1 LAAQDLIIS
10 RRSPAGSSAYLDSD
24 PSAGDPVGP
33 DGAAVL
39 FSTLRSRW
47 LLLVVIGVVSAGL
60 ASLAAW
66 QFSKKTA
73 VVKAA
78 IIYMGL
84 PNAASNNN
92 FDPLGAAT
100 GAEMITSVKVLKQLC
115 DKRGLDMPAAR
126 MADYI
131 TAGVGRSSSYINLS
145 LAWADVDE
153 GIDMLNDLTGVFIEE
168 MTSQRKAILKQNL
181 QHLEMTLLQA
191 KGRVDDARSQL
202 NELQNKQNDQLS
214 KGGLTSE
221 QYRTAL
227 SSAGIAKSKVD
238 DKITEQTAINAQI
251 TEVKAKISAT
261 EKKQHDLEGRVKEEL
276 LRQAQAVLTK
286 ARDGWAAG
294 SPTSQQINQTY
305 NTIAQFIKSP
315 TAPKEFD
322 EWQQKLVEIL
332 QGTSNGLSDANRK
345 KLDEAFAGIE
355 KAHDFEFKELDT
367 QRHKLE
373 EQRDQM
379 QLNLISV
386 ENQINTLQRQRAE
399 YEKKAESLGEQI
411 TGISANQLDEA
422 KHLLDEAEKQQD
434 SLTVQRDTIR
444 QLSESRLRE
453 WTVTVPASAA
463 TAQIDSNRAKLFVL
477 VFGLCCFALSAPLFV
492 AEWHAQTGTPQ
503 VQMARSLRVPVLAER
518 ILEHFS
524 PHARHKEVA
533 AGLSADDTET
543 LRMLTLRIQQSCHRP
558 GSVILFSSLD
568 PKFSAAPLMATVAEC
583 LAEREERVL
592 LIDAVC
598 PQRSLLSVLNVLSPS
613 AIPALPAPKK
623 SKRSKAA
630 LPPTPTPT
638 PVAASA
644 ATATS
649 GLSEYLSEECEDLGE
664 LVQATGCPGV
674 DLIASGRRGF
684 SREAMAS
691 SCLTQ
696 LLNTCRKNYT
706 MVLVHGPAVDCAADL
721 QMLTARADGIVLAA
735 TKESGKDPRARAFVE
750 DLLEL
755 GAPLIGLV
763 A

>member
-1 LAAQDLIIS
+1 MAAQDLIIS
-10 RRSPAGSSAYLDSD
+10 RRNPAGTSSYLDSD

-39 FSTLRSRW
+39 FSTLRNRW
-47 LLLVVIGVVSAGL
+47 LLLVVIGVVSGGL

-66 QFSKKTA
+66 QFSRKTA

-84 PNAASNNN
+84 PGGAASSS

-115 DKRGLDMPAAR
+115 DKRGLDMPPAR

-131 TAGVGRSSSYINLS
+131 IASVGRSSSYINLS

-168 MTSQRKAILKQNL
+168 MTSQRKAILQQNL

-191 KGRVDDARSQL
+191 KGRVDEARSQL
-202 NELQNKQNDQLS
+202 NDLQTKQNDQLN

-221 QYRTAL
+221 QYRSMLANAATAKL
-227 SSAGIAKSKVD
+227 RVEDKRSDQIAKK
-238 DKITEQTAINAQI
+238 AQI
-251 TEVKAKISAT
+251 EQVKISLDASV
-261 EKKQHDLEGRVKEEL
+261 KKQRELEDRVKNDL
-276 LRQAQAVLTK
+276 LNQVRTVLTK
-286 ARDGWAAG
+286 ARDGYSASAPG
-294 SPTSQQINQTY
+294 LQQINQT
-305 NTIAQFIKSP
+305 IAAITELVQSPKS
-315 TAPKEFD
+315 PKEFLQ
-322 EWQQKLVEIL
+322 WHQKLVEIL
-332 QGTSNGLSDANRK
+332 QDSSNGLSEGNRK
-345 KLDEAFAGIE
+345 KLEDAFLAIQKEHESDFREADSQ
-355 KAHDFEFKELDT
+355 HH
-367 QRHKLE
+367 RLE
-373 EQRDQM
+373 EKLDDM
-379 QLNLISV
+379 QLGLIQT
-386 ENQINTLQRQRAE
+386 EQQIAMNEKQQLS
-399 YEKKAESLGEQI
+399 YEKQAQTLGEQI
-411 TGISANQLDEA
+411 TGVSANQLDES
-422 KHLLDEAEKQQD
+422 KHLLDEAEKLQD
-434 SLTVQRDTIR
+434 SLTVQRDAIR

-453 WTVTVPASAA
+453 WTVTVPASVA
-463 TAQIDSNRAKLFVL
+463 TAQIDSNRAKLFIL
-477 VFGLCCFALSAPLFV
+477 VFGLCWFALSAPLFV
-492 AEWHAQTGTPQ
+492 AEWHAQTGPPQ

-524 PHARHKEVA
+524 PHARPKDA
-533 AGLSADDTET
+533 AAALRAADMET

-598 PQRSLLSVLNVLSPS
+598 PQRSLLSMLNVLSPG
-613 AIPALPAPKK
+613 AVPALPAPKK
-623 SKRSKAA
+623 GKRGKAA
-630 LPPTPTPT
+630 LPPTPA
-638 PVAASA
+638 AASQA
-644 ATATS
+644 NVAS

-706 MVLVHGPAVDCAADL
+706 MVLVLGPAVDCAADL

-735 TKESGKDPRARAFVE
+735 TKESGKDPLARAFVE